1 MRADEKL
8 TAFVELESAIRL
20 GGKFVLRVRAFVQ
33 TRRRLEL
40 GLGHEAFRA
49 ESRFLLSHAAGL
61 YETVYEMIS
70 PPEVFGA

>member
-1 MRADEKL
+1 M
-8 TAFVELESAIRL
+8 
-20 GGKFVLRVRAFVQ
+20 LRVRAFVQ

-40 GLGHEAFRA
+40 GLGHEAVPRG
-49 ESRFLLSHAAGL
+49 EPFLLSHAAGL